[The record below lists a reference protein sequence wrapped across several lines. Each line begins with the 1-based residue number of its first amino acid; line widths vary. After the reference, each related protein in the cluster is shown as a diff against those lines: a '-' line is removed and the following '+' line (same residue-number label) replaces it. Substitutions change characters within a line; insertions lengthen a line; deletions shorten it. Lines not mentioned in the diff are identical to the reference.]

1 MTTSNVSNVFN
12 ENIKIKR
19 ALISVTD
26 KSNIDILAQKL
37 VNFNI
42 EILSNLGRE

>member
-19 ALISVTD
+19 ALISVTE
-26 KSNIDILAQKL
+26 KSNRHQAANAPPHSVLQ
-37 VNFNI
+37 
-42 EILSNLGRE
+42 